1 VLMLQDLTYALRQL
15 RRSPGFAGAAIL
27 TLALGIGSNAAI
39 YQVLD
44 AVVFRSL
51 PVRDP
56 QRLVRLQLLENGKP
70 LNFSYP
76 LYREMAARQQVA
88 TGMFAVSDYPLHA
101 AVLRGRGPART
112 VNAVLVTGGYFPV
125 LGVAAR
131 SGRVFTPA
139 DDQPAAPPVAVISDS
154 FWDREFGRSPE
165 AIGQPLEIDKAVVTI
180 AGVAPPEFYGETQG
194 NAPDVWLPMSVAPLA
209 MATDW
214 LNAPKSFWLTAMA
227 RLKPGVSR
235 AQARTAF
242 EALYHQLAYLGER
255 HPGTAEYRVEV
266 EPGSRGVA
274 ELQERFESPLLVLM
288 AVVGMVL
295 LIACCNLATLLLGR
309 AAARTHEIGVRL
321 ALGAGRARLMRQLL
335 SESLLLAA
343 TGAVAALA
351 LAHWGG
357 LALVKL
363 AAEGRNWRLPTDP
376 GWRVLA
382 FTAAVTAAAT
392 CLFGLAPAWSATR
405 VDLHAA
411 LQGSRRGQT
420 GGRQRQMLGKALVVA
435 QISIS
440 LVLLAGSA
448 LLVRSLWS
456 LRHQDFGFRGEN
468 VLMVDLP
475 WEFSPAMMARYKA
488 LAQPLYDRMNQL
500 PGVRSAAFSCFGPMG
515 GDQHT
520 GPLASAD
527 RPAERNDNTR
537 IVQVSPQY
545 FETMGIRIVAGRG
558 ITADD
563 RAGTPEVAVLSETA
577 ARKMFGVANP
587 VGRLVTQADRY
598 NAQHSIEVVGVA
610 RDVRFANPSDPFGF
624 LVYVPMAQ
632 SPAPITAVVVRTA
645 GDPALVAAN
654 VQGALHTFD
663 PGMAIGAIRPLG
675 EAIDAKL
682 SHERLL
688 ALLATSFGL
697 LALVLTSVGVYG
709 VISYAVERR
718 TREIGIR
725 LALGATRAQVSVALM
740 KEVGLLVL
748 GSAALGGAG
757 AVAMTRSLRSMIFGF
772 GPADYSLLIAVAV
785 FLVGGASLAGFL
797 PARRAARLD
806 PMEALRES

>member
-1 VLMLQDLTYALRQL
+1 MLQDFAYALTQL
-15 RRSPGFAGAAIL
+15 RRSPGFAAAAIL

-44 AVVFRSL
+44 AIRFRSL
-51 PVRDP
+51 PVQDP
-56 QRLVRLQLLENGKP
+56 PHLVRVQLLENGKP

-88 TGMFAVSDYPLHA
+88 SGMFAVSDYPLHA
-101 AVLRGRGPART
+101 AVQRGRGPART
-112 VNAVLVTGGYFPV
+112 VNAVLVTGGYFAV
-125 LGVAAR
+125 LGVPAR
-131 SGRVFTPA
+131 VGRVFTEA
-139 DDQPAAPPVAVISDS
+139 DDQTAAPPVAVISDG

-165 AIGQPLEIDKAVVTI
+165 AIGQPLEINKAVVTI
-180 AGVAPPEFYGETQG
+180 AGVTPPEFYGETQG
-194 NAPDVWLPMSVAPLA
+194 NAPDVWLPMSVAPQA

-214 LNAPKSFWLTAMA
+214 PNAPKALWLTAMA
-227 RLKPGVSR
+227 RLSPGVSQ

-242 EALYHQLAYLGER
+242 DALYHQLAYLSER
-255 HPGTAEYRVEV
+255 HAGPAEYRVEIS
-266 EPGSRGVA
+266 PASRGIA
-274 ELQERFESPLLVLM
+274 ALQERFESPLLVLM

-295 LIACCNLATLLLGR
+295 LIACCNLANLLLGR

-335 SESLLLAA
+335 SESLLLAVI
-343 TGAVAALA
+343 GAVAALA
-351 LAHWGG
+351 LAHWGS

-363 AAEGRNWRLPTDP
+363 AAEGRNWSLPLNPD
-376 GWRVLA
+376 WRVGA

-405 VDLHAA
+405 VDLHAV
-411 LQGSRRGQT
+411 LQGNRRGQT
-420 GGRQRQMLGKALVVA
+420 SGPHRQVLGKALVMA
-435 QISIS
+435 QVSIS

-468 VLMVDLP
+468 VLMVELP
-475 WEFSPAMMARYKA
+475 WEFSPAMMARYAA
-488 LAQPLYDRMNQL
+488 LSQPLSDRMNQL
-500 PGVRSAAFSCFGPMG
+500 PGVRSAALAGFGLMG

-520 GPLASAD
+520 GPLASAA
-527 RPAERNDNTR
+527 RPAQRDDNTR
-537 IVQVSPQY
+537 IVHVSPQY
-545 FETMGIRIVAGRG
+545 FETMGIRMVAGRE

-563 RAGTPEVAVLSETA
+563 RAGAPKVAVLSETA
-577 ARKMFGVANP
+577 ARKMFGGANP
-587 VGRLVTQADRY
+587 VGRMVTQGDRY
-598 NAQHSIEVVGVA
+598 NSQNAIEVVGVA
-610 RDVRFANPSDPFGF
+610 RDVRFANPGDPFGF
-624 LVYVPMAQ
+624 LVYLPMAQ
-632 SPAPITAVVVRTA
+632 SPAPITAVVVRTT
-645 GDPALVAAN
+645 GDPALIAAN
-654 VQGALHTFD
+654 VQAALHVVD
-663 PGMAIGAIRPLG
+663 PGIAIAAIRPLTD
-675 EAIDAKL
+675 AIDAKL

-697 LALVLTSVGVYG
+697 LALTLTSVGVYG

-725 LALGATRAQVSVALM
+725 LALGATRTQVSGALL
-740 KEVGLLVL
+740 KEVGILVSA
-748 GSAALGGAG
+748 SAALGGAG
-757 AVAMTRSLRSMIFGF
+757 AVAMTRALRSMLFGF
-772 GPADYSLLIAVAV
+772 GPADYSLLLAVAL
-785 FLVGGASLAGFL
+785 FLVVVASLAGFL

>member
-1 VLMLQDLTYALRQL
+1 
-15 RRSPGFAGAAIL
+15 
-27 TLALGIGSNAAI
+27 
-39 YQVLD
+39 
-44 AVVFRSL
+44 
-51 PVRDP
+51 
-56 QRLVRLQLLENGKP
+56 
-70 LNFSYP
+70 
-76 LYREMAARQQVA
+76 
-88 TGMFAVSDYPLHA
+88 
-101 AVLRGRGPART
+101 
-112 VNAVLVTGGYFPV
+112 
-125 LGVAAR
+125 
-131 SGRVFTPA
+131 
-139 DDQPAAPPVAVISDS
+139 
-154 FWDREFGRSPE
+154 
-165 AIGQPLEIDKAVVTI
+165 
-180 AGVAPPEFYGETQG
+180 
-194 NAPDVWLPMSVAPLA
+194 
-209 MATDW
+209 
-214 LNAPKSFWLTAMA
+214 
-227 RLKPGVSR
+227 
-235 AQARTAF
+235 
-242 EALYHQLAYLGER
+242 
-255 HPGTAEYRVEV
+255 
-266 EPGSRGVA
+266 
-274 ELQERFESPLLVLM
+274 
-288 AVVGMVL
+288 
-295 LIACCNLATLLLGR
+295 
-309 AAARTHEIGVRL
+309 
-321 ALGAGRARLMRQLL
+321 
-335 SESLLLAA
+335 
-343 TGAVAALA
+343 
-351 LAHWGG
+351 
-357 LALVKL
+357 
-363 AAEGRNWRLPTDP
+363 
-376 GWRVLA
+376 
-382 FTAAVTAAAT
+382 
-392 CLFGLAPAWSATR
+392 
-405 VDLHAA
+405 
-411 LQGSRRGQT
+411 
-420 GGRQRQMLGKALVVA
+420 MLGKALVVA